1 MLAVRSGLL
10 RRVGVGVMSTETGK
24 AVRGSTAWNEG

>member
-1 MLAVRSGLL
+1 MLALRSGSL
-10 RRVGVGVMSTETGK
+10 RRVGVGVMSTEKRK